1 MSDRNAPGADQGGRA
16 SRASGPASVVCL
28 GEIAWD
34 LRAPEGTPLEQGPP
48 LHPAPGGGAVTTA
61 LELTR
66 LGVPTALC
74 AAVGDDVLGHALRR
88 RIEAA
93 GVDVRFL
100 VATPAVRTGLVILA
114 SNAEGERRF
123 LSYRSP
129 DAEAKAL
136 RAALPRNFL
145 YLSARA
151 VHLSALLPSPE
162 PLRLFRAATRAA
174 RGASLSLD
182 VNARPRFWRDAKSSD
197 RLAALDLLRAFDW
210 IKASEGDLEV
220 MRLTPAELLEKM
232 KPTAALIVTSGAH
245 PVRAFGPFGTIERAL
260 ETRIDVDP
268 TGAGD
273 AFCAGL
279 VAELHQSVGAQTK
292 RGPIAKDAV
301 TRAVDRGIEAARAF
315 LGRRER

>member
-1 MSDRNAPGADQGGRA
+1 
-16 SRASGPASVVCL
+16 VCL
-28 GEIAWD
+28 GEVAWD
-34 LRAPEGTPLEQGPP
+34 LRGPEGVPLEQEPP
-48 LHPAPGGGAVTTA
+48 LYPSPGGGAVNTA

-66 LGVPTALC
+66 LGVPTALA
-74 AAVGDDVLGHALRR
+74 AAVGDDLLGHALRR
-88 RIEAA
+88 RLEAA
-93 GVDVRFL
+93 GVDVRLL

-220 MRLTPAELLEKM
+220 IRQTPSDLLAKM
-232 KPTAALIVTSGAH
+232 SPSAALIVTSGPH
-245 PVRAFGPFGTIERAL
+245 PVRAYGPFGAIERPL
-260 ETRIDVDP
+260 EARLDADP

-279 VAELHQSVGAQTK
+279 ITELHQSVGAQTNAQA
-292 RGPIAKDAV
+292 IARAITIEEV
-301 TRAVDRGIEAARAF
+301 TRAVDRAIEAARAF
-315 LGRRER
+315 LARRV

>member
-1 MSDRNAPGADQGGRA
+1 
-16 SRASGPASVVCL
+16 VCL
-28 GEIAWD
+28 GEVAWD
-34 LRAPEGTPLEQGPP
+34 LHGPEGVPLEDEPP
-48 LHPAPGGGAVTTA
+48 LHPAPGGGAVNTA

-66 LGVPTALC
+66 LGIPTALA
-74 AAVGDDVLGHALRR
+74 AAVGDDLLGHALRR
-88 RIEAA
+88 RLEAA
-93 GVDVRFL
+93 GVDVHLL

-114 SNAEGERRF
+114 SNAQGERRF

-136 RAALPRNFL
+136 RAALPKA
-145 YLSARA
+145 LSARA

-174 RGASLSLD
+174 RGACLSLD

-197 RLAALDLLRAFDW
+197 RLAALDLVRAFNW

-220 MRLTPAELLEKM
+220 IRQTPGDLLAKM
-232 KPTAALIVTSGAH
+232 SPSAALFVTSGPH
-245 PVRAFGPFGTIERAL
+245 PIRVYGPFGVIERPIGARL
-260 ETRIDVDP
+260 DADP

-279 VAELHQSVGAQTK
+279 IAELHQSVGAQTNAQAMT
-292 RGPIAKDAV
+292 RAITIEEV
-301 TRAVDRGIEAARAF
+301 TRAVDRAIEAARAF
-315 LGRRER
+315 LARRGV

>member
-114 SNAEGERRF
+114 SNEEGARRF

-136 RAALPRNFL
+136 RGLLPRDFE
-145 YLSARA
+145 ARA

-162 PLRLFRAATRAA
+162 PLRLFRAAIRRARRCA
-174 RGASLSLD
+174 LSLD
-182 VNARPRFWRDAKSSD
+182 LNARPRFWRSAKDKD
-197 RLAALDLLRAFDW
+197 RLAALELLNAFDW

-220 MRLTPAELLEKM
+220 MRLIPAELLEKM

>member
-1 MSDRNAPGADQGGRA
+1 
-16 SRASGPASVVCL
+16 VCL
-28 GEIAWD
+28 GEVAWD
-34 LRAPEGTPLEQGPP
+34 LRGPDGVPLEEEPP
-48 LHPAPGGGAVTTA
+48 LHPSPGGGAVNTA

-66 LGVPTALC
+66 LGVPTALA
-74 AAVGDDVLGHALRR
+74 AAVGDDLLGHALRR
-88 RIEAA
+88 RLEAA
-93 GVDVRFL
+93 GVDVRLL

-136 RAALPRNFL
+136 RAALPRN
-145 YLSARA
+145 LSARA

-174 RGASLSLD
+174 RGSSLSLD

-197 RLAALDLLRAFDW
+197 RLAALDLVRAFDW
-210 IKASEGDLEV
+210 IKASEGDLDV
-220 MRLTPAELLEKM
+220 IRQTPRELLAKM
-232 KPTAALIVTSGAH
+232 SPSATLIVTSGPH
-245 PVRAFGPFGTIERAL
+245 PIRAYGPFGTMKRPIEPA
-260 ETRIDVDP
+260 IDADP

-279 VAELHQSVGAQTK
+279 VAELHQSVGAQTNAQAIP
-292 RGPIAKDAV
+292 RAITIEEV
-301 TRAVDRGIEAARAF
+301 TRAVDRAIEAARA
-315 LGRRER
+315 LLMRRV